1 MGVHGHIKDVMKR
14 ALPLVFVAAL
24 PLLADEPKSA
34 NTETAPA
41 KTTATATTAAAAP
54 APEAQAD
61 SPLVAAAKR
70 ANRKNKKPSNLITNE
85 TLKTVGAN
93 AHVTTTA
100 TQSTIAMP
108 KPLDPPRPTPEMAH
122 ARAQEIKKKA
132 LAEEAEKQKKVDDEK
147 ERKKREAA
155 AAAEEGY
162 DGMGDDASEF
172 VGSNP
177 PPPQF

>member
-14 ALPLVFVAAL
+14 ALALIFVVAL
-24 PLLADEPKSA
+24 PLAADEPKSA

-41 KTTATATTAAAAP
+41 QATTAAAAP

-70 ANRKNKKPSNLITNE
+70 ANRKGRKPSILITNE

-100 TQSTIAMP
+100 TQNTIAMP

-122 ARAQEIKKKA
+122 VRAQEIKKKA
-132 LAEEAEKQKKVDDEK
+132 LAEEAEKQKKADDEK

-162 DGMGDDASEF
+162 DGTGDDASEF